1 MDSSS
6 TDRIAPIA
14 YLPNAVLRGA
24 DDAALARAIRMGDPR
39 AEREAWRRFRP
50 MVFRLALYATGSRA
64 AADDLAVRVL
74 ETFLTRAVAR
84 SHGEEEEG
92 LVPILLTI
100 AARAIQR
107 RLRWGWL
114 RSGTA
119 TGRREA
125 TPTLAEA
132 GGDRSVQAAVGR
144 FLTLNGGLSPLA
156 RTAFA
161 LHYLEAREID
171 EVAIVIGKP
180 LRATRRLLRRTWL
193 GLATRINR
201 DPVLADILPTLAV
214 YAVGDGGGEPVP

>member
-1 MDSSS
+1 MDSPS

-14 YLPNAVLRGA
+14 YLPTAVLRGA
-24 DDAALARAIRMGDPR
+24 DDAALARAIRLGDPR

-50 MVFRLALYATGSRA
+50 MLLRLGLYATGSRA
-64 AADDLAVRVL
+64 AAEDLASHVL
-74 ETFLTRAVAR
+74 DTFLARAAAR
-84 SHGEEEEG
+84 AQDDEG

-114 RSGTA
+114 RGPA
-119 TGRREA
+119 GAGRREA

-132 GGDRSVQAAVGR
+132 GGDRAAQAAVGR
-144 FLTLNGGLSPLA
+144 FLTLTASLSPLA

-171 EVAIVIGKP
+171 EVAVVLGKP
-180 LRATRRLLRRTWL
+180 LRATRRLLRRTWVR
-193 GLATRINR
+193 LAARINR

-214 YAVGDGGGEPVP
+214 HAVGDGDEPVP